1 MKETDQR
8 IQSVADALRTKDQD
22 VDTYQEALKADL
34 DALTETSRRQNVEN
48 LTLMKGMT
56 KTMQVLK
63 DNDRYF
69 KENDID
75 TKEVLANMLEYFN

>member
-1 MKETDQR
+1 M
-8 IQSVADALRTKDQD
+8 RTKDQD
-22 VDTYQEALKADL
+22 GATLQEALKVDL
-34 DALTETSRRQNVEN
+34 DALTETNRRQNVEN

>member
-1 MKETDQR
+1 
-8 IQSVADALRTKDQD
+8 LRTKDQD
-22 VDTYQEALKADL
+22 GATLQEALKVDL
-34 DALTETSRRQNVEN
+34 DALTETNRRQNVEN